1 MGRLI
6 EDISLRDEVHVF
18 TDRAEAGRRLSEML
32 SGYKGRELIVL
43 AIPSGGVPVGYEIA
57 RALMVPLDLI
67 IVRKIQFP
75 DNPEAGFGAVGPDGE
90 VIFNESLLRRSRL
103 AEEEINRQ
111 VEKTKKVVMARNELF
126 REKRPFP
133 EFTGRDVII
142 VDDGLASGFTMYEA
156 VRFIKRRGAGK
167 VVVAVPT
174 APERTVSML
183 LPEVD
188 ELYCLNI
195 RRTPFFA
202 VADAYKNWY
211 DVSDEEVISIL
222 KRLEEEFQKLTNNKN

>member
-6 EDISLRDEVHVF
+6 EDITLRDQIHVF

-32 SGYKGRELIVL
+32 YEYKGKELSVL
-43 AIPSGGVPVGYEIA
+43 SVPAGGVPVGYEIA
-57 RALMVPLDLI
+57 KALRVPLDLI

-90 VIFNESLLRRSRL
+90 VIFNELLLSRSGL
-103 AEEEINRQ
+103 TEEEIDNQ
-111 VEKTKKVVMARNELF
+111 VERTKKVVMARNQLF
-126 REKRPFP
+126 REGRPFP
-133 EFTGRDVII
+133 DLNDKIVII
-142 VDDGLASGFTMYEA
+142 VDDGLASGYTMYEA
-156 VRFIKRRGAGK
+156 VRFIKRRGAKK
-167 VVVAVPT
+167 VIVAVPT
-174 APERTVSML
+174 APERTIHML

-211 DVSDEEVISIL
+211 DLSDGEVIFIL
-222 KRLEEEFQKLTNNKN
+222 KRFEEEFQKLRNI

>member
-133 EFTGRDVII
+133 ELTGRDVII

-167 VVVAVPT
+167 VIVAVPT